1 MTDEDW
7 GNMWTNRARLL
18 FVFVSAQI
26 QHLHQFRSQVSK
38 LLSECWVAQ
47 MLLHTV
53 ESKLQQFWRKFH
65 LLSFNYRHA
74 GYDFVNFFKPRTLN
88 KKKQSSTYTYQPCW
102 VLPKVDRYYP
112 RYYLRKCRR
121 KQLGPWSG
129 GATQCQGRKGT
140 VLSREFRR
148 PCSQSEGEFVSDE
161 GFLVLAI

>member
-1 MTDEDW
+1 MRIEETCGQTGRDCCSS
-7 GNMWTNRARLL
+7 L
-18 FVFVSAQI
+18 FLPKFSTCINSDHKCQNYLVNVEFHRCYCI
-26 QHLHQFRSQVSK
+26 QSNK
-38 LLSECWVAQ
+38 
-47 MLLHTV
+47 
-53 ESKLQQFWRKFH
+53 KLQQFWRKFH

-74 GYDFVNFFKPRTLN
+74 GYDFVNFFKPRTLIN
-88 KKKQSSTYTYQPCW
+88 FENKQSSTYTYQPCW

-161 GFLVLAI
+161 GFLVLAR